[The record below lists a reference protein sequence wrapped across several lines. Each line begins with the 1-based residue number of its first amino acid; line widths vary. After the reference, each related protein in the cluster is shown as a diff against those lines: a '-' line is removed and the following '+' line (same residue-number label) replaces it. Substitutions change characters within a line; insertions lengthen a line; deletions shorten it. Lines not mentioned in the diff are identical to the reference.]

1 MVINISFK
9 VTGSKEFSV
18 AVEPEITVLDL
29 KKKCAEHT
37 EIPVDAQ
44 RLIFK
49 GKILKD
55 KENLTFYNVTDGST
69 MHLVRRT
76 APTPEPSTNEAVN
89 EPENTNP
96 EATTATTNNF
106 SDMGTSPFLQMIMN
120 SGGVGGLNN
129 FGGNVHAGDGM
140 GLGNL
145 ADLMNSE
152 GGVLNRDI
160 YQTVMNSPLT
170 RTLISE
176 LSNNPEMLS
185 NVINNNEFLRNAL
198 SQNPVMQ
205 QVFEN
210 PDLLRELFNPEVIQ
224 AGLRFENALNMN
236 NNLNATT
243 NTAANM
249 GATSQPG
256 INTPGEAA
264 VGQNMLGGGL
274 NLEQLMSTFGNIA
287 ALRANNNNINNNNN
301 DNNNNNLNASTT
313 AATTTTTAAAATN
326 ADGGNSGAAATAAT
340 APNNTNL
347 GAQPRMPNMM
357 APFLQSPDLY
367 LALEQMLLANPNLG
381 NFNMNNLNMGGM
393 NLGMNVNQPVADTRP
408 LEEVYESQLKSLQEM
423 GFMDVAANIQALQET
438 GGDINSAVTRLL
450 ERGYN

>member
-76 APTPEPSTNEAVN
+76 APATEPSANENVN
-89 EPENTNP
+89 KPENTNP
-96 EATTATTNNF
+96 EATNAATNNF

-120 SGGVGGLNN
+120 SGGVGGMNN
-129 FGGNVHAGDGM
+129 FGGNVHGGEGM
-140 GLGNL
+140 GLGSL
-145 ADLMNSE
+145 ADLMNAE
-152 GGVLNRDI
+152 GGGLNRDI

-170 RTLISE
+170 RSLISE

-243 NTAANM
+243 NTAANV

-256 INTPGEAA
+256 INTPGDAA
-264 VGQNMLGGGL
+264 SGQNMLGGGL
-274 NLEQLMSTFGNIA
+274 NLEQLMNTFGNIA
-287 ALRANNNNINNNNN
+287 ALRANNNNNNNNMN
-301 DNNNNNLNASTT
+301 TNNNNPSAGTP
-313 AATTTTTAAAATN
+313 AATTTTTPTTTASN
-326 ADGGNSGAAATAAT
+326 VDGGNSGAAATVAT
-340 APNNTNL
+340 VPSNNNL
-347 GAQPRMPNMM
+347 GTQPRMPNMM
-357 APFLQSPDLY
+357 PPFLQSPDLY
-367 LALEQMLLANPNLG
+367 LALEQMLLTNPNLG

-393 NLGMNVNQPVADTRP
+393 NLGMNMNQPVTDTRP
-408 LEEVYESQLKSLQEM
+408 LEEIYESQLKSLQEM
-423 GFMDVAANIQALQET
+423 GFMDIAANIQALQET

>member
-76 APTPEPSTNEAVN
+76 APAPEPSANETVN
-89 EPENTNP
+89 KPENTNP
-96 EATTATTNNF
+96 ETTTATTNNF

-129 FGGNVHAGDGM
+129 FGGNTQGGDGM
-140 GLGNL
+140 GLGSF
-145 ADLMNSE
+145 ADLMNAE

-243 NTAANM
+243 NTGANA
-249 GATSQPG
+249 GATTQPG
-256 INTPGEAA
+256 VNTPGET
-264 VGQNMLGGGL
+264 VPGQNLLGGGL
-274 NLEQLMSTFGNIA
+274 NLEQLMNTFGNIA
-287 ALRANNNNINNNNN
+287 ALRANNNNNNNVNTSTTT
-301 DNNNNNLNASTT
+301 ATTPATT
-313 AATTTTTAAAATN
+313 AAN
-326 ADGGNSGAAATAAT
+326 VDGGSSGAT
-340 APNNTNL
+340 APTAPAVASNSNNL
-347 GAQPRMPNMM
+347 GTQPRVPNMM
-357 APFLQSPDLY
+357 PPFLQSPDLY
-367 LALEQMLLANPNLG
+367 LALEQMLLTNPNLG
-381 NFNMNNLNMGGM
+381 NFNMNNLNMSGM
-393 NLGMNVNQPVADTRP
+393 NMGMNVNQPVADTRP

-423 GFMDVAANIQALQET
+423 GFMDIAANIQALQET